1 LILPELWRRA
11 QAQYGLAQDALET
24 YFDDEGLPLSLP
36 VINRMLRGERKPQQD
51 PWQVVSLLLRF
62 FGERRL
68 LYAEDEVE
76 ALGHWFGLPPGAAL
90 SLMSRRV
97 EHTNLHL
104 TLNPETFQKPEEVY
118 RHVLDR
124 LASARAPYVA
134 LEGPPGGGKTTLAQ
148 HLGLNPLLGSWYDV
162 VLYAPAHHQAGWRAG
177 DEAAILEALNEFLW
191 TLDPGRSPAATPASA
206 RSALRR
212 LLHGRRA
219 LFILDDVAD
228 VGVLPQLFVRGMA
241 NGLLAVVASGTALD
255 DADLHLHRVHLP
267 GWSHEQAR
275 RYAAAALNRELWSEE
290 ARAVDALNEWGQGLP
305 LLWAALA
312 GLLAFEDHW
321 PGLVEE
327 LQVEGQR
334 VHAVLTRLMAR
345 LPPAEAHL
353 LETWGVFAPHASLD
367 PPAMACVAD
376 VEVDEARRGLHA
388 LTRRH
393 LVRFDRGRFELHP
406 ILGHFAR
413 QQLARSGRLAICAER
428 HARFYAERAR
438 PLRDEQNSPGWA
450 AAVQRLLPDLPNVRL
465 GQERAAEQCD
475 PLAAAYFLNVGP
487 YLVATREMDTYQAW
501 GQAALPAVEGDPHSL
516 SAVDRLAFYGQ
527 LPDPVPER
535 RRAHLERAL
544 AIAREEIE
552 EHATTY
558 QVYALLRLARFLYS
572 EGGRALE
579 AEPVLV
585 DALALAAESGYPD
598 LEVHVLADVAYF
610 FLLPHDRP
618 GLELVAERLPASP
631 PAMHAAGLSG
641 GYYHGLRAD
650 VLQMVGRWAEAIDD
664 YDQIIAL
671 HDAIGDQV
679 HGAEDRLRRAA
690 CRAHLGD
697 AAGQEDDMAWAQERL
712 PDLPPI
718 SRARYQLALSELAL
732 QAGDGDGVLAALRA
746 LPVEWQEDPD
756 LALEVWLAWRQAYLA
771 RGQAAEARVAADRAQ
786 ALARARGFT
795 LHLEE
800 DMEAKQTAS
809 AAPISLR
816 KEVGGRPP
824 LV

>member
-1 LILPELWRRA
+1 
-11 QAQYGLAQDALET
+11 
-24 YFDDEGLPLSLP
+24 
-36 VINRMLRGERKPQQD
+36 
-51 PWQVVSLLLRF
+51 
-62 FGERRL
+62 L

-76 ALGHWFGLPPGAAL
+76 ALGNWFGLPSGAAL

-206 RSALRR
+206 HSALRR

-241 NGLLAVVASGTALD
+241 NGLLTVVASGTALD

-275 RYAAAALNRELWSEE
+275 SYAAAALSRELSSEE

-312 GLLAFEDHW
+312 ELLAFEDHW
-321 PGLVEE
+321 SGLVEE

-334 VHAVLTRLMAR
+334 IHAVLTRLLVR
-345 LPPAEAHL
+345 LPPAEARL

-376 VEVDEARRGLHA
+376 VGADEARRGLHA

-413 QQLARSGRLAICAER
+413 QQLAHGDRLAICAER

-438 PLRDEQNSPGWA
+438 PLRDEQNSPGWIP
-450 AAVQRLLPDLPNVRL
+450 AVQRLLPDLPNVRL
-465 GQERAAEQCD
+465 GQTWAAEQAH
-475 PLAAAYFLNVGP
+475 PLVVDYFLNLAP
-487 YLVATREMDTYQAW
+487 YLVAVRDLESDRAW
-501 GQAALPAVEGDPHSL
+501 GQAALPVVEANPQSL
-516 SAVDRLAFYGQ
+516 SALDRLTFYAE
-527 LPDPVPER
+527 VSASEPEQQ
-535 RRAHLERAL
+535 RAHLERAL
-544 AIAREEIE
+544 AIIREEMSDEPTAYRI
-552 EHATTY
+552 Y
-558 QVYALLRLARFLYS
+558 GLCWLARFLYD
-572 EGGRALE
+572 EAGKAME
-579 AEPVLV
+579 AEPI
-585 DALALAAESGYPD
+585 LAEAFTLAAESGYPD
-598 LEVHVLADVAYF
+598 LETHVLGEAARF
-610 FLLPHDRP
+610 FLLLRDRA
-618 GLELVAERLPASP
+618 GLQAAADRLPVEP

-641 GYYHGLRAD
+641 NYYHTLRAET
-650 VLQMVGRWAEAIDD
+650 LRQVGRWREAEGAYSQVLDLYEAIEDRR
-664 YDQIIAL
+664 
-671 HDAIGDQV
+671 
-679 HGAEDRLRRAA
+679 HGAVFRLRRAL
-690 CRAHLGD
+690 CRARLGD
-697 AAGQEDDMAWAQERL
+697 AQRVEADLAWVRKRL
-712 PDLPPI
+712 AELPW
-718 SRARYQLALSELAL
+718 AVQVRYQLTLGELAL
-732 QAGDGDGVLAALRA
+732 CAGDGEGALAALDA
-746 LPVEWQEDPD
+746 LPEGWEEDAE
-756 LALEVWLAWRQAYLA
+756 LAADAWLLWRQVHQAQGQTVKA
-771 RGQAAEARVAADRAQ
+771 REAEDQARAVAQ
-786 ALARARGFT
+786 ARGFD
-795 LHLEE
+795 LRLEE
-800 DMEAKQTAS
+800 AGRDPVPAE
-809 AAPISLR
+809 PSLVPALLAR
-816 KEVGGRPP
+816 IVGGRPP
-824 LV
+824 LR